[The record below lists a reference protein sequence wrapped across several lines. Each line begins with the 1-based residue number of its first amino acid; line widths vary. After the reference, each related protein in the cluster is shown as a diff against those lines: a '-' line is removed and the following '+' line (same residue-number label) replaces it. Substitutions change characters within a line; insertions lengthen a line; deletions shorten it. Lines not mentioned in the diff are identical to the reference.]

1 MRTPLGKTIKFQG
14 PGGQEGAAILKEV
27 RTRGPLTI
35 RPRPLHLLV
44 GKDAL
49 VIAGQAAEAR
59 LEAVALVA
67 EEAVAPLET
76 PVARGVWRRTTLWW
90 PS

>member
-1 MRTPLGKTIKFQG
+1 M
-14 PGGQEGAAILKEV
+14 EV
-27 RTRGPLTI
+27 RTRGLLTI

-59 LEAVALVA
+59 PEVAAPVA
-67 EEAVAPLET
+67 EEAVVPLET
-76 PVARGVWRRTTLWW
+76 PVAKGVWRRTTLWW
-90 PS
+90 PSYNC